1 MGSKEE
7 QEAMKLL
14 QEAEKKAR
22 SSGKGG
28 FMGGMFSGGSSKTDD
43 AIELYQRAANQ
54 FKMAKKW
61 GSAGNAFVEAAKLAI
76 TGENRH
82 GAATNFLDAANCFK
96 KVDGNESVNCLSKAC
111 DIHTEMGKFSM
122 AAKRHIEIAEI
133 FEGDLKDL
141 DKAIFHYQKA
151 ADYYTGEES
160 TSHAN
165 KCLLKVAEYASQK
178 EDYDKAIKIYEEIA
192 VKNAEN
198 NLLRHSAREYFFK
211 ALCCRLIVDAIGCE
225 ASMKRYVEMYPA
237 FQDARE
243 YKLIGQL
250 VRAIEESNIDAY
262 TEAVGQY
269 DKISRL
275 DQWTTTML
283 LRAKK
288 GLGESDLT

>member
-1 MGSKEE
+1 MASKEE
-7 QEAMKLL
+7 TEACKLL

-22 SSGKGG
+22 SGGKGG
-28 FMGGMFSGGSSKTDD
+28 FMSSVFGGGSSKLDE
-43 AIELYQRAANQ
+43 AVELYQRAANL

-61 GSAGNAFVEAAKLAI
+61 GSAGNAFVQAATINLQA
-76 TGENRH
+76 ENRH
-82 GAATNFLDAANCFK
+82 GAATSFLDAANCFK
-96 KVDGNESVNCLSKAC
+96 KVDGNEAVNCLSKAC

-122 AAKRHIEIAEI
+122 AAKHHISIAEI
-133 FEGDLKDL
+133 FESDLNDIEKS
-141 DKAIFHYQKA
+141 IFHYQKA

-165 KCLLKVAEYASQK
+165 KCLLKVAEFASQK
-178 EDYDKAIKIYEEIA
+178 EHYDKAIQIYEQIA
-192 VKNAEN
+192 VKNSEN
-198 NLLRHSAREYFFK
+198 QLLKHSAREYFFK
-211 ALCCRLIVDAIGCE
+211 ALCCRLISDAIGTE
-225 ASMKRYVEMYPA
+225 ASMKRYVEQYPA
-237 FQDARE
+237 FQDSRE

-250 VRAIEESNIDAY
+250 VAAIEESNIDTY

-275 DQWTTTML
+275 DTWTTTML